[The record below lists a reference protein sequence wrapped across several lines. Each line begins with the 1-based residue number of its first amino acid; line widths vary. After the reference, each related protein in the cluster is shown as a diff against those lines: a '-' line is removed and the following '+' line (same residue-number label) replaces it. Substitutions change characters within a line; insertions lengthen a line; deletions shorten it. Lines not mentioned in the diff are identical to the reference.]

1 MSVTGKVIAVTGGAS
16 GMGLALAQV
25 LARRGAKIFKNVDAA
40 VQQVQAVAES
50 NDHVLGCEVDITKPE
65 TITSWLD
72 STVQKFGRLDGAANV
87 AGICIGGDESSK
99 PWHENESE
107 GHHQTLAVNL
117 YGLENCLRGELSRMQ
132 AGASIVNVASVAGV
146 RPGPPGKAGYTT
158 SKFGAIGLTK
168 HLAVEYGPRGIRL
181 NVVAPGG
188 IDTPMMAAFRKGS
201 AETATGLPRTT
212 PLGRLGKPEE
222 VANVIAFLLSDDASY
237 VTGSVYHVDGGL
249 AA

>member
-25 LARRGAKIFKNVDAA
+25 LARRGAK
-40 VQQVQAVAES
+40 QVQAVAES

-146 RPGPPGKAGYTT
+146 RPGPPGKAG
-158 SKFGAIGLTK
+158 
-168 HLAVEYGPRGIRL
+168 
-181 NVVAPGG
+181 
-188 IDTPMMAAFRKGS
+188 
-201 AETATGLPRTT
+201 
-212 PLGRLGKPEE
+212 
-222 VANVIAFLLSDDASY
+222 
-237 VTGSVYHVDGGL
+237 
-249 AA
+249 